1 MWEFSINLGTENSA
15 VAKYIFNSLAKVVE
29 DLGGVITSYEQ
40 SGKISIILACPRDD
54 KPRLEYHIGNVVAQV
69 ISVFFKERFLERRL
83 RLPKKSEIELF
94 TFKKALISFDRETD
108 RFLINKFLSFG
119 QNLELESFFHFRL
132 RALQEKW
139 TELVGIANE
148 NSTYLLGEDS
158 FVELLKFLVDNIEV
172 AGDEM
177 VVEIK
182 HGHIDIFDTNGH
194 ILNGD
199 ISKFALVEK
208 ILEDSPRKICWI
220 SDQPDLFL
228 EKVFAKRIVYN

>member
-15 VAKYIFNSLAKVVE
+15 VAKYIFNSLAGVVE

-40 SGKISIILACPRDD
+40 MGKISIILACPFDD
-54 KPRLEYHIGNVVAQV
+54 RSRLEYHIGNVVAQV

-83 RLPKKSEIELF
+83 RLPKKSDIELF

-182 HGHIDIFDTNGH
+182 HGHIDILGYTFTLVVQVAHPQHG
-194 ILNGD
+194 
-199 ISKFALVEK
+199 FAVAAVGRLSHPFGTGCGVA
-208 ILEDSPRKICWI
+208 IYAVTLY
-220 SDQPDLFL
+220 QAL
-228 EKVFAKRIVYN
+228 A

>member
-1 MWEFSINLGTENSA
+1 
-15 VAKYIFNSLAKVVE
+15 
-29 DLGGVITSYEQ
+29 
-40 SGKISIILACPRDD
+40 
-54 KPRLEYHIGNVVAQV
+54 
-69 ISVFFKERFLERRL
+69 